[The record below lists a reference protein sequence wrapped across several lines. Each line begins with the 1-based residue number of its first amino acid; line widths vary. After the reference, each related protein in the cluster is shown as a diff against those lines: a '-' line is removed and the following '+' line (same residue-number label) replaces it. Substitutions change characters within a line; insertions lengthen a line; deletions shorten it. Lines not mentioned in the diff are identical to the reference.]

1 MNPEY
6 DGLQVVGSFPVA
18 KVAHPVHVAVVDAA
32 RNGGSRARAAARTV
46 PEGGREMDKL
56 VN

>member
-1 MNPEY
+1 M
-6 DGLQVVGSFPVA
+6 GSFPVA
-18 KVAHPVHVAVVDAA
+18 KVAHPVRVAVVDAA